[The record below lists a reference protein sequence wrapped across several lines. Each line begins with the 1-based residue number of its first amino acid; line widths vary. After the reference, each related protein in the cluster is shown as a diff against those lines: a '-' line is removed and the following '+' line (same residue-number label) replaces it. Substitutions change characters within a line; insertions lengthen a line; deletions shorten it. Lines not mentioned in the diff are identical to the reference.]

1 MKVINKKAKFNYKL
15 IERFE
20 VAIALQGAEVK
31 AIRRGNVDL
40 TQSFAKI
47 IGDEIYLINTNVP
60 GEGKKDYNSRRI
72 IKLLLHKKEIISIKS
87 KIKAKKLTL
96 IPLSLYTKGRLIKA
110 EIALAKA
117 KRKFEKKEAIKKRD
131 IEKEIEA
138 ELKQRKL

>member
-20 VAIALQGAEVK
+20 VGIALQGAEVK

-72 IKLLLHKKEIISIKS
+72 IKLLLHKKEI
-87 KIKAKKLTL
+87 
-96 IPLSLYTKGRLIKA
+96 
-110 EIALAKA
+110 
-117 KRKFEKKEAIKKRD
+117 
-131 IEKEIEA
+131 EA

>member
-20 VAIALQGAEVK
+20 VGIALQGAEVK